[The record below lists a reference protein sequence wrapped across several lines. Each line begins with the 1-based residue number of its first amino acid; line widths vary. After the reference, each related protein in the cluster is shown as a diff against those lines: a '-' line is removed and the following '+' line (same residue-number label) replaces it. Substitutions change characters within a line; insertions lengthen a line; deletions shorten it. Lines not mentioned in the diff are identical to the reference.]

1 MKCVT
6 DIIKIGAL
14 NIILMFAGAASLH
27 AQDNHNFNV
36 AKNLDVFNTLYKH
49 LDMVY
54 VDTLNA
60 DEVIGNGINAMLRS
74 LDPYTQYYAESDMKD
89 LRRMITGK
97 YAGIGA
103 MVRENTQ
110 AGCVMIDEPYPG
122 MPAMEVGLRKGDRIL
137 SIDDSTM
144 IGKTTGY
151 VSEHLRGD
159 PGSSFKLKIMR
170 PSTGKEM
177 VFKITRRTIQMPCI
191 TYYGMLND
199 EVGYLQ
205 LGEYTENSAQEVR
218 RAFIDMKQQGMRRLL
233 FDLRDNGGG
242 SVQEAVTMIN
252 MLVPRD
258 KTIVT
263 MRGKIKQSNREYKTT
278 AEPIDTTMAVV
289 VLVNDNTASASEITA
304 GALQD
309 MDRAVIMGSRTYGK
323 GLVQTTLDVPYNG
336 QLKLTTSK
344 YYIPSGRCIQA
355 INYNHKNGGYAE
367 HIPDSLAR
375 VFHTIG
381 GREVRDGG
389 GIKPDIEV
397 KADTI
402 TNLAYYLMNT
412 RDSSEVVFNFEYDY
426 IQKHATIAGP
436 EEFLITDADYDEL
449 KARVLKSDFK
459 YDKQTEKYL
468 GMLKDLAKFE
478 GYYDDAKAEFEA
490 LEAKL
495 THNTERDLEINRELL
510 KQLVSREIV
519 RAYYHDAGAMQ
530 HALRFDTQV
539 KEAVNLLMDD
549 ERYNAILKK
558 NP

>member
-1 MKCVT
+1 MWVC
-6 DIIKIGAL
+6 AL
-14 NIILMFAGAASLH
+14 GVH
-27 AQDNHNFNV
+27 AQTDHNFSI
-36 AKNLDVFNTLYKH
+36 AKNLNVFSSIYKD

-54 VDTLNA
+54 VDTLDA
-60 DEVIGNGINAMLRS
+60 EEVVGNGIKAMLRS
-74 LDPYTQYYAESDMKD
+74 LDPYTEYYPESKLKE
-89 LRRMITGK
+89 LRQMLTGK

-103 MVRENTQ
+103 MIRENSQ
-110 AGCVMIDEPYPG
+110 EGCVMIDHPYPN
-122 MPAMEVGLRKGDRIL
+122 MPAEEVGLKKGDSIL

-144 IGKTTGY
+144 VGKTTAY

-159 PGSSFKLKIMR
+159 AGSSFKLKIRR

-191 TYYGMLND
+191 TYYGMLSD

-205 LGEYTENSAQEVR
+205 LNEYTENCAKEVR
-218 RAFIDMKQQGMRRLL
+218 RAFIELKQQGMKKLL

-242 SVQEAVTMIN
+242 SVYEAVSIIN

-258 KTIVT
+258 ETIVT
-263 MRGKIKQSNREYKTT
+263 MRGKLKRANAEYKTSV
-278 AEPIDTTMAVV
+278 EPLDTIMPVV
-289 VLVNDNTASASEITA
+289 VLVNGGTASASEITA

-309 MDRAVIMGSRTYGK
+309 LDRAVVMGTRTYGK
-323 GLVQTTLDVPYNG
+323 GLVQTTLDLPYNG

-355 INYNHKNGGYAE
+355 INYSHKNGGYAE
-367 HIPDSLAR
+367 HVPDSLAR

-426 IQKHATIAGP
+426 IQAHPTIASP
-436 EEFLITDADYDEL
+436 AEFLITDADYDDL

-468 GMLKDLAKFE
+468 DMLKDLAKFE
-478 GYYDDAKAEFEA
+478 GYYDDARAEFEA

-495 THNTERDLEINRELL
+495 THNTDRDLEINRELL
-510 KQLVSREIV
+510 KQLISHEIV
-519 RAYYHDAGAMQ
+519 RNYYHDAGAMQ
-530 HALRFDTQV
+530 HSLRFDSQV
-539 KEAVNLLMDD
+539 KEAVKLLDD
-549 ERYNAILKK
+549 EDRYRKILGKE
-558 NP
+558 